1 MFGMHFFFLTFVQ
14 PGELMV
20 QVLSGEQVMSV
31 YPPYV
36 RFKCGRAGSECSD
49 AELTATVLSN
59 LVALHVH
66 NPTRLQAHA
75 RLHADIPR
83 HTQRA
88 VQKKIDRWITAAV
101 VAGSCLQE
109 PL

>member
-1 MFGMHFFFLTFVQ
+1 
-14 PGELMV
+14 MV
-20 QVLSGEQVMSV
+20 EALIGEQANSMM

-49 AELTATVLSN
+49 AELTATVLSS

-66 NPTRLQAHA
+66 NPTRLHAHS
-75 RLHADIPR
+75 RLHADKPR
-83 HTQRA
+83 QTHATRSSTERA
-88 VQKKIDRWITAAV
+88 PALEVDRWITAAV
-101 VAGSCLQE
+101 IAGSCLQE